1 MHKRTHETECDL
13 VCKICGRE
21 LTKDETGLNKKIL
34 DGDVKNG
41 IWRCLSCMADYL
53 ECDEDELKEK
63 IEEFKAEGCKL
74 FG

>member
-1 MHKRTHETECDL
+1 MKCDL
-13 VCKICGRE
+13 VCKICVRE

>member
-1 MHKRTHETECDL
+1 MHNGAQEMECDFA
-13 VCKICGRE
+13 CKICGRE
-21 LTKDETGLNKKIL
+21 LTKDETGLNKKIF

>member
-1 MHKRTHETECDL
+1 MHKRTQEMECDL